1 MFRHASRQA
10 RLSMFRVRYLPLLVL
25 LVSVASAD
33 EQPPDHQ
40 RTAEHA
46 AQGARDKTYR
56 EQVQPLLAKY
66 CVDCHGGSEPEA
78 DVAFD
83 KLAEPAAAIGQKDAW
98 LKAREYLRSE
108 LMPPKGE
115 QQPTPD
121 ERKAMI
127 AWIEAQFLGVD
138 CTLARDPGRVTIRR
152 LNRTEYNNTIRDL
165 LGVDFHPA
173 DDFPAD
179 DVGYGFDHIG
189 DVLSMP
195 PILLEKYLA
204 AAEEI
209 VERAIY
215 VHTPD
220 KTPRQTFIAAKIG
233 HNSGSPH
240 GEKGCWGLSSSG
252 DVFTDVSFP
261 AKGEYMLRGRA
272 FGDQAGDELP
282 KMAFRLDGKEVYVAD
297 VAARAGDP
305 ATYETK
311 VTVEPGQKRFALAF
325 INDFY
330 DPKNPDPHN
339 RDRNLA
345 IEWLEVQGPLDAR
358 PATPPESHQKIIFC
372 QPTGDDVRQCI
383 DRILERFVTRA
394 YRRPAR
400 PQEVERLAKFV
411 ERAMTQGDSFERGI
425 QLAVEAVLV
434 SPHFLFRI
442 ESGRRGGRDGNNGP
456 VQPINDFQLATRL
469 SYFLWSTMPDD
480 ELFREATAG
489 TLRNNLSAQVNRMLR
504 DAKSRA
510 LVDNFCTQWLEI
522 RRLNTITPDA
532 KRFPA
537 FDDELR
543 EAMLRETKMFF
554 ASIID
559 EDRSVL
565 DLVDAD
571 YTFLNERLARHY
583 GILRVTGPEFRRVQ
597 LTDRDR
603 GGVLTQA
610 SVLTVTSNPT
620 RTSPVKRGKW
630 ILEQMLGA
638 PPPPPPPGAG
648 ELKDDEQVALTGSV
662 RQRTEQH
669 RANPACASCH
679 ALMDPLGFGLENFDA
694 VGAWRDRDR
703 AFFVDA
709 SGELTDGSKF
719 KGPKELKAILR
730 AKKDD
735 FARCFTEKMLT
746 YALGRGLEPYDK
758 CAVDDIVAALAKD
771 GYKFSTLIQQV
782 VASDPFQKRRVK

>member
-1 MFRHASRQA
+1 
-10 RLSMFRVRYLPLLVL
+10 MFRVSYLPLLLL
-25 LVSVASAD
+25 LVSVAAAD
-33 EQPPDHQ
+33 DAPSPEQ
-40 RTAEHA
+40 AA
-46 AQGARDKTYR
+46 AQAGRDKAYR
-56 EQVQPLLAKY
+56 EQVQPMLAKY
-66 CVDCHGGSEPEA
+66 CIDCHGGSEPES
-78 DVAFD
+78 DLAFD
-83 KLAEPAAAIGQKDAW
+83 TLAEPAAAVGQKDAW

-115 QQPTPD
+115 QQPTPE
-121 ERKAMI
+121 ERKAI
-127 AWIEAQFLGVD
+127 VDWIEAQFLGVD
-138 CTLARDPGRVTIRR
+138 CTIARDPGRVTIRR

-165 LGVDFHPA
+165 VGVDFHPA

-195 PILLEKYLA
+195 PILLEKYLT

-209 VERAIY
+209 VDRAIY

-220 KTPRQTFIAAKIG
+220 KTPRQTFVAAKVE
-233 HNSGSPH
+233 HSSGSPH
-240 GEKGCWGLSSSG
+240 GGKGCWGLSSTG
-252 DVFTDVSFP
+252 EVFTEVSFP
-261 AKGEYMLRGRA
+261 AKGEYVLRGCA
-272 FGDQAGDELP
+272 FGMQAGDELP
-282 KMAFRLDGKEVYVAD
+282 KMAFRLDGKDVFVAD
-297 VAARAGDP
+297 VAAKSGDP

-311 VTVEPGQKRFALAF
+311 VTVEPGKKRFALAF
-325 INDFY
+325 TNDFY
-330 DPKNPDPHN
+330 DPKNPDPNN

-358 PATPPESHQKIIFC
+358 PAELPEPHRKIIFC
-372 QPTGDDVRQCI
+372 QPTDGNVGECASK
-383 DRILERFVTRA
+383 ILERFVTRA

-411 ERAMTQGDSFERGI
+411 EQAMAGGDRFERGI
-425 QLAVEAVLV
+425 QLAVEAVLI

-442 ESGRRGGRDGNNGP
+442 ESGRGGGRGGDGGP
-456 VQPINDFQLATRL
+456 VQPISEFQLATRL

-480 ELFREATAG
+480 ELFREATSG
-489 TLRNNLSAQVNRMLR
+489 TLRKNAAAQVSRMLR
-504 DAKSRA
+504 DPKSRA

-522 RRLNTITPDA
+522 RRLREITPDA
-532 KRFPA
+532 KRFPS
-537 FDDELR
+537 FDHELR
-543 EAMLRETKMFF
+543 EAMLTETKMFF

-565 DLVDAD
+565 DLIDAD
-571 YTFLNERLARHY
+571 YTFLNERLAKHY

-597 LTDRDR
+597 LADRDR
-603 GGVLTQA
+603 GGVIAQA

-630 ILEQMLGA
+630 VLEQLLGA
-638 PPPPPPPGAG
+638 PVPPPPPGSG
-648 ELKDDEQVALTGSV
+648 DLSDDEQVALTGSV

-694 VGAWRDRDR
+694 VGAWRDRDGT
-703 AFFVDA
+703 FFVDA
-709 SGELTDGSKF
+709 SGELVDGRKF
-719 KGPKELKAILR
+719 KGPQELKAILKT
-730 AKKDD
+730 KKDE

-746 YALGRGLEPYDK
+746 YALGRGLEPFDR
-758 CAVDDIVAALAKD
+758 CTVDDIVAALAKD
-771 GYKFSTLIQQV
+771 GYKFSTLIQQI
-782 VASDPFQKRRVK
+782 VASDAFQKRRVQ

>member
-1 MFRHASRQA
+1 MV
-10 RLSMFRVRYLPLLVL
+10 RVSYLLPLAL
-25 LVSVASAD
+25 LVSVAAADDQATADSA
-33 EQPPDHQ
+33 
-40 RTAEHA
+40 A
-46 AQGARDKTYR
+46 AQASRDKTYR
-56 EQVQPLLAKY
+56 EQVQPLLTKY
-66 CVDCHGGSEPEA
+66 CVDCHGGNEPES
-78 DVAFD
+78 DLAFD
-83 KLAEPAAAIGQKDAW
+83 KLAEPAAAVGQKDAW

-115 QQPTPD
+115 EQPTPGQ
-121 ERKAMI
+121 RKAMI

-204 AAEEI
+204 AAEEV

-220 KTPRQTFIAAKIG
+220 KTPRQTFVAAQVG
-233 HNSGSPH
+233 HNNGSPH
-240 GEKGCWGLSSSG
+240 GQNGCWGLSSTG
-252 DVFTDVSFP
+252 EVFTDVSFP
-261 AKGEYMLRGRA
+261 TKGEYVLRGRA

-282 KMAFRLDGKEVYVAD
+282 KMAFRLDGKEVHVAD

-311 VTVEPGQKRFALAF
+311 LTVEPGQRRFALAF

-330 DPKNPDPHN
+330 DPQNPDPNN

-345 IEWLEVQGPLDAR
+345 IEWLEVQGPLDAPP
-358 PATPPESHQKIIFC
+358 PALPESHQQIIFC
-372 QPTGDDVRQCI
+372 QPTDGNVRECV
-383 DRILERFVTRA
+383 DKILERFVTRA

-411 ERAMTQGDSFERGI
+411 ERTMAEGDRFERGI

-442 ESGRRGGRDGNNGP
+442 EAGRGGGRRGEGGP
-456 VQPINDFQLATRL
+456 VQPINEFQLATRL

-489 TLRNNLSAQVNRMLR
+489 TLRSNLPAQVGRMLR
-504 DAKSRA
+504 DPKSRA

-522 RRLNTITPDA
+522 RRLKSVTPDN

-543 EAMLRETKMFF
+543 EAMLTETTLFF
-554 ASIID
+554 ASVMD

-565 DLVDAD
+565 DLLDAD

-630 ILEQMLGA
+630 ILEQLLGA

-694 VGAWRDRDR
+694 VGAWRDRDG

-709 SGELTDGSKF
+709 SGELVDGSKF
-719 KGPKELKAILR
+719 KGPKELKAILKD
-730 AKKDD
+730 KKDD

-771 GYKFSTLIQQV
+771 GYKFSTLIQQI
-782 VASDPFQKRRVK
+782 VASDPFQKRR